1 MSSKSETFAIVG
13 GGLAGAKAAEALRDK
28 DFTGEVVLFAAEEHL
43 PYERPPLSKEYLA
56 GKKNLAEFTAQP
68 SAWYRDH
75 RVDLRL
81 GTFVSSVDADA
92 HLVGLPDGST
102 LHYDKLL
109 LATGSASRRP
119 PIPGAD
125 ADGVYYLR
133 TLDNSDALS
142 AAVTSGASLAIVGGG
157 WIGLEVAA
165 DARRRGANVTVVEA
179 AELPLLGALGREVAE
194 VFARLHRD
202 HGVDLRLGTTVEEIT
217 TEGGA
222 ATGLR
227 LGDGSVVDADL
238 VLVAVG
244 AAPNTDLAKAAGL
257 SVGPDGGVLVDSTLR
272 TSDPDIFAVG
282 DIASAQHPLFGTR
295 IRTEH
300 WANALKQP
308 AAAAAGML
316 GKPTEYAELP
326 YFFTD
331 QYDLGM
337 EYVGYAPE
345 YARVVFRGDVDGR
358 EFVAF
363 WLDGKNR
370 VLAGM
375 NVNVWDVLDDVK
387 SLIRSQSPVDPDRL
401 TDPQQAF
408 GIAYLRLAV
417 PSAWTWTF
425 APAMSSRT
433 VASASAA
440 SVITAS
446 VRESSGVRT
455 AT

>member
-1 MSSKSETFAIVG
+1 MSSKSGTFVIVG
-13 GGLAGAKAAEALRDK
+13 GGLAGAKAAEALRDN
-28 DFTGEVVLFAAEEHL
+28 DFDGEVVLFATERHV

-56 GKKNLAEFTAQP
+56 GKKKLDEFTPHPAD
-68 SAWYRDH
+68 WYRDH
-75 RVDLRL
+75 HVDLRL
-81 GTFVSSVDADA
+81 GTPVTAVHAHG
-92 HLVGLPDGST
+92 HLVGLADETT

-109 LATGSASRRP
+109 LATGSAPRRP

-125 ADGVYYLR
+125 ADRVHYLR
-133 TLDNSDALS
+133 TIDDSDALN
-142 AAVTSGASLAIVGGG
+142 AALTKGSTVAIVGGG

-165 DARRRGANVTVVEA
+165 DARQRGTNVAVVEA
-179 AELPLLGALGREVAE
+179 AELPLLGALGREAAE
-194 VFARLHRD
+194 VFAKLHRD
-202 HGVDLRLGTTVEEIT
+202 HGVDLRLGVTVEEIT
-217 TEGGA
+217 TADGA
-222 ATGLR
+222 ASGLR
-227 LGDGSVVDADL
+227 LGDGSTIDADA

-244 AAPNTDLAKAAGL
+244 AAPNTDLALAAGL
-257 SVGPDGGVLVDSTLR
+257 TMGPDGGVLVDASLR

-308 AAAAAGML
+308 AVAVAGML
-316 GKPTEYAELP
+316 GNPTEYTELP

-345 YARVVFRGDVDGR
+345 YDRVVFRGDTDAR

-363 WLDGKNR
+363 WLDGDNR

-387 SLIRSQSPVDPDRL
+387 SLIRSQSAVDPDKL
-401 TDPQQAF
+401 ADPQQPL
-408 GIAYLRLAV
+408 GSL
-417 PSAWTWTF
+417 T
-425 APAMSSRT
+425 
-433 VASASAA
+433 
-440 SVITAS
+440 
-446 VRESSGVRT
+446 
-455 AT
+455 